1 MTWPPRMLLIGEFA
15 QRCRLPV
22 STLRYY
28 DRIGLLAPALVDPAT
43 GYRRYAVGQLAAAV
57 LIARLR
63 GIGTAPR
70 DIAAIVAGGAQAAAV
85 LAAERDRLAA
95 QAGSIQRALAQIEDL
110 LACYQDQPSGRV
122 TLVDLA
128 PERVATA
135 GFAVPYNDLAPGV
148 LRSIAGLR
156 MALRRAGCQR
166 TGPWGATFPLQIT
179 GHVRGFVFAR
189 TIGDA
194 HPGLDTAWLP
204 AGPAARGV
212 HRGGPDTLAM
222 SYHAALQTAQH
233 RGRRAVGP
241 VIEEYLALDRL
252 PAGNPSIRLTVP
264 LTSLSA
270 DHPGPAGRAGGM
282 PRRCGPPA

>member
-1 MTWPPRMLLIGEFA
+1 MTSPPAMLLIGEFA
-15 QRCRLPV
+15 RRCRLPV

-43 GYRRYAVGQLAAAV
+43 GYRRYGVGQLANAV

-70 DIAAIVAGGAQAAAV
+70 DIAAIVAGGAQRAAV

-95 QAGSIQRALAQIEDL
+95 QADAAQWALAQIEDL
-110 LACYQDQPSGRV
+110 LACHQDRSPGQV

-128 PERVATA
+128 PERVAAA
-135 GFAVPYNDLAPGV
+135 GFAVPHNDLASAV
-148 LRSIAGLR
+148 LRGIAGLR
-156 MALRRAGCQR
+156 TALRRADCQR

-189 TIGDA
+189 IIGDP
-194 HPGLDTAWLP
+194 HPSLDTAWLP
-204 AGPAARGV
+204 AGPAARSV
-212 HRGGPDTLAM
+212 HPGGPDTLAM
-222 SYHAALQTAQH
+222 SYHATLQTAQH
-233 RGRRAVGP
+233 QGRRAAGP
-241 VIEEYLALDRL
+241 VIEEYLALDTL

-264 LTSLSA
+264 LASPSA
-270 DHPGPAGRAGGM
+270 GRPEPAGRR
-282 PRRCGPPA
+282 PSR